1 MKEKTMK
8 KMLAFV
14 VIAGVL
20 SVLVV
25 ACGQGA
31 AANNSGSSSSHVTNV
46 HMGVQSFLQSSVTIK
61 KGESLNLINDASD
74 VHLISLGQWV
84 NGAPK
89 PEKEPG
95 APQVHNLEFAG
106 NASHEIG
113 PWSTPGTYHLYRSI
127 HQNMQLTV
135 VVQ

>member
-1 MKEKTMK
+1 MK
-8 KMLAFV
+8 KILALV
-14 VIAGVL
+14 VIVGLL
-20 SVLVV
+20 SVLVA

-31 AANNSGSSSSHVTNV
+31 AANSSGGSSSHVTDV
-46 HMGVQSFLQSSVTIK
+46 HLGVQSFLQSSVTIK
-61 KGESLNLINDASD
+61 QGNSLNLINDASD

-84 NGAPK
+84 NGSPK
-89 PEKEPG
+89 PEKEAG
-95 APQVHNLEFAG
+95 APQVHSLEFAG

-113 PWSTPGTYHLYRSI
+113 PWSTPGTYHLYCTI

>member
-1 MKEKTMK
+1 MK
-8 KMLAFV
+8 KVLALV
-14 VIAGVL
+14 VTVGLL
-20 SVLVV
+20 SVLVA
-25 ACGQGA
+25 ACGRGA
-31 AANNSGSSSSHVTNV
+31 AASSSRSSSSHVTDV

-61 KGESLNLINDASD
+61 KANSLNLINDASD

-95 APQVHNLEFAG
+95 APQVSSLEFTG
-106 NASHEIG
+106 NASHMIG
-113 PWSTPGTYHLYRSI
+113 PWNTSGTYHLYCTI

-135 VVQ
+135 IVQ

>member
-1 MKEKTMK
+1 MK
-8 KMLAFV
+8 KMLALI
-14 VIAGVL
+14 VIVSVL
-20 SVLVV
+20 SVFVV

-31 AANNSGSSSSHVTNV
+31 AANSSGGRSSHVTDV

-61 KGESLNLINDASD
+61 QGDSLNLINDASD

-95 APQVHNLEFAG
+95 AAQVAQ
-106 NASHEIG
+106 
-113 PWSTPGTYHLYRSI
+113 PGVRRKC
-127 HQNMQLTV
+127 QP
-135 VVQ
+135 